1 MDYTIV
7 IISLI
12 IGALGL
18 IAGGLYWSKFKNII
32 KQMKTI
38 LDLIIAAIEDD
49 KITREELDLIVKE
62 IKVLFELFKNSNS
75 EKLKQKI
82 QNKIE
87 EIKSL
92 KKKK

>member
-18 IAGGLYWSKFKNII
+18 VAGGLYWSKFKTII
-32 KQMKTI
+32 KQMKVI
-38 LDLIIAAIEDD
+38 LDLIINAIEDD

-62 IKVLFELFKNSNS
+62 IKDLFELFKGSKTETLK
-75 EKLKQKI
+75 EKVQKRI
-82 QNKIE
+82 L
-87 EIKSL
+87 EIKS